1 MINIKKLNIKE
12 KLKLFK
18 ELYKDISGKGIG
30 GDTELAHINK
40 FESTLLKSV
49 GGQGSINPTTGLKQ
63 YLGGGGGG
71 GGGSGTQTTIAR
83 EAPGVEARK
92 LALYDEAA
100 NLAKTPVNIPGIQ
113 VAGIS
118 PLEQA
123 GITQAGQTGVGAGT
137 VNLGIGS
144 LQSGMANPNI
154 GQFLNPYQQ
163 YVTNEIGRQG
173 QIAQNQ
179 LNASAIDAGAFG
191 GGRQGVQQAEL
202 QGRTLQAMG
211 QAQAQGFQTALGAA
225 QTQRQQQLAGGQA
238 LGQLGAQ
245 QQAMSLADINAQ
257 MQAGAV
263 QRGIGQRGLDAIRA
277 TELQRAY
284 EPYQRTE
291 FLKGIMTNLPTTQS
305 SITATTSPGSNPLA
319 QAAGAGLSA
328 YATYNMMQPR

>member
-12 KLKLFK
+12 KIKLFT
-18 ELYKDISGKGIG
+18 ELYKDIAGKGIG

-71 GGGSGTQTTIAR
+71 GSGSGTQTTIAR
-83 EAPGVEARK
+83 EAPEVEARK
-92 LALYDEAA
+92 LALYDQAA
-100 NLAKTPVNIPGIQ
+100 GLAKTPVSIPGIQ

-137 VNLGIGS
+137 VTSGIGS
-144 LQSGMANPNI
+144 IQTGMTDPNI
-154 GQFLNPYQQ
+154 GRFLNPYQQ

-173 QIAQNQ
+173 QMMAQQ
-179 LNASAIDAGAFG
+179 VGANAIQAGAFG
-191 GGRQGVQQAEL
+191 GGREGVQQAEL
-202 QGRTLQAMG
+202 QGRTLSAMG

-225 QTQRQQQLAGGQA
+225 QTQRQQQLAGGQM

-263 QRGIGQRGLDAIRA
+263 QRGIGQRALDAQRQ

-284 EPYQRTE
+284 EPYQRVE
-291 FLKGIMTNLPTTQS
+291 FMKGIMTNLPTTQS

-319 QAAGAGLSA
+319 QAAGAGLGA